1 MYTLNHFIWLAVCAL
16 VIAISI
22 ILLRKYKPSLKTVL
36 TIACI
41 VSVISEIIKT
51 FSLMQLVP
59 STDGTRFYPYIEL
72 ENVPFHLCSIQI
84 VLIFMTRFM
93 KESNARTT
101 ILAFMYP
108 TTIVGAF
115 MAIMIPTVFN
125 TNVPVQNAFTNIMAY
140 QYFLYHV
147 MLIVLGV
154 YILMSKEVKI
164 EKKHFVSSFIMLFV
178 FSFISLY
185 VNSIF
190 ADATY
195 VDCSVKYV
203 DYVANFFFTYE
214 TPINIYFTEIWHWYL
229 YYVILFC
236 VATLFLFLFFLPF
249 FRKNKNIENFK
260 K

>member
-1 MYTLNHFIWLAVCAL
+1 
-16 VIAISI
+16 
-22 ILLRKYKPSLKTVL
+22 
-36 TIACI
+36 
-41 VSVISEIIKT
+41 
-51 FSLMQLVP
+51 
-59 STDGTRFYPYIEL
+59 
-72 ENVPFHLCSIQI
+72 
-84 VLIFMTRFM
+84 M

-195 VDCSVKYV
+195 VDGSVKYV

-236 VATLFLFLFFLPF
+236 IATLFLFLFFLPF
-249 FRKNKNIENFK
+249 FRKNKNLENFK